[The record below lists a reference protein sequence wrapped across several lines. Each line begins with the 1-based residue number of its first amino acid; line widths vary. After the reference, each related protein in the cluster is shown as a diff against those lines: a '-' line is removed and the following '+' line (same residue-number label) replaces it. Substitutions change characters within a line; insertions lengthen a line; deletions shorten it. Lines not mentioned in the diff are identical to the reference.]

1 MFNELQ
7 EKIIGL
13 EGVISCKLTGEEQ
26 RLDEIHII
34 ASKKRDPKKIV
45 RDIETMVL
53 VTIGKEIDHKKISI
67 AQVKNPAEAI
77 IENRIEIISI
87 YRENNRNICHFKL
100 TINDNLIEKEVESN
114 YEEDLSITIARG
126 IVEIIVQYT
135 MFQGKVRVENVFVT
149 GINNEI
155 VIVQLVLS
163 ESEKMTNPERLI
175 GAAYINNELP
185 LATGKACLKALNRR
199 LNLA

>member
-13 EGVISCKLTGEEQ
+13 EGVISCKLTVEEQ

-34 ASKKRDPKKIV
+34 ASKNRDPKKIV

-155 VIVQLVLS
+155 VIVQLVLA
-163 ESEKMTNPERLI
+163 ENEKMTNPERLI

>member
-13 EGVISCKLTGEEQ
+13 EGVISCKLTGGEQ

-34 ASKKRDPKKIV
+34 ASKNRDPKKIV